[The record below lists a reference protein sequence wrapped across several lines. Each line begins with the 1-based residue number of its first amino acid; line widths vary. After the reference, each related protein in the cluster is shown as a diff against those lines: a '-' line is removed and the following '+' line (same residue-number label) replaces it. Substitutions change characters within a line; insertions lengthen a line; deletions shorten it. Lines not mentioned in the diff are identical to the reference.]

1 MILTMIIM
9 VGEMCSS
16 AVVGPKIADQVERI
30 ITTDF
35 PSNKHYGLTC
45 KVVKINGRL
54 FIVNT
59 LSKTWFF
66 SYGYM
71 YVCVK
76 G

>member
-66 SYGYM
+66 SYKCM
-71 YVCVK
+71 YVCV
-76 G
+76 